1 MTPEE
6 LARLLSKE
14 NQPHLKSGLD
24 ILSDRELEVFS
35 ILGQDYSSRQI
46 VSEFGIGREE
56 LRTAKQS
63 IQTKLRLKNE
73 VQLIQFAAKHRNG
86 L

>member
-24 ILSDRELEVFS
+24 SLSDRELEVFS
-35 ILGQDYSSRQI
+35 ILAQGYSSRQI
-46 VSEFGIGREE
+46 VSEFGIGLEE
-56 LRTAKQS
+56 LQTAKKS
-63 IQTKLRLKNE
+63 IQTKLRLKDE
-73 VQLIQFAAKHRNG
+73 VQLIQFAAKHRRG
-86 L
+86 I